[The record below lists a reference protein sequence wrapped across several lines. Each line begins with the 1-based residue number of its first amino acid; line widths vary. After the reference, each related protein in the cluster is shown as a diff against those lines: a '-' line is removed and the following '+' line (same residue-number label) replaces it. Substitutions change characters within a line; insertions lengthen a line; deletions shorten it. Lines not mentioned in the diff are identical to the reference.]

1 MNFLF
6 LFNVNKQTIFKIWH
20 TRLIYD
26 YPGSSQLHHSIKTI
40 TFLKIMILIAC
51 FFLIKSS
58 NN

>member
-6 LFNVNKQTIFKIWH
+6 LFNVNKQTIFKILH

-40 TFLKIMILIAC
+40 TFLKIMILIAFI
-51 FFLIKSS
+51 FFNKK
-58 NN
+58 